1 MTTETTQDLGVS
13 PEFDENALASAL
25 EGLPPDGGEV
35 AQDDPPQAE
44 VDPSTQSETPQE
56 DGDGEQA
63 GESSI
68 QYLDDLIRELE
79 ADPDSILGLK
89 VKLKIDGE
97 EKDATLA
104 DLIKV
109 NQLEGHVNRK
119 SIELSEKQKAWEAEQ
134 TQARQVWQERVAI
147 ATQSIDAQETGVR
160 QQHAQL
166 SQQYQSV
173 PWAQLAQQD
182 PTQYAALHAQYQQA
196 FQQLEGTFQGLQ
208 QHKQQMAQSYQQ
220 TLEQLKEQARPKT
233 MEAIKAQLPELADPV
248 SYQSALSEGRA
259 YLKSIGADDKNI
271 DAIELDPVVFR
282 VVRDAAK
289 YHQIAQKQPA
299 VAQRVREAPK
309 LQHAS
314 PKAPL
319 GASAQRLK
327 NLRASAAQG
336 NEDAMAALLEQ
347 A

>member
-13 PEFDENALASAL
+13 PDFDENALASAL
-25 EGLPPDGGEV
+25 EGLPPDGGEA

-44 VDPSTQSETPQE
+44 ADASTESETPQE
-56 DGDGEQA
+56 NGDGDQA

-119 SIELSEKQKAWEAEQ
+119 SIELSEKQKAWEVEQ
-134 TQARQVWQERVAI
+134 QQARQVWQERVAI
-147 ATQSIDAQETGVR
+147 ATQSLDAQETGVR

-166 SQQYQSV
+166 QQQYQQV

-182 PTQYAALHAQYQQA
+182 PAQHASLFAQYQQA
-196 FQQLEGTFQGLQ
+196 FQQLEGAFQGLQ
-208 QHKQQMAQSYQQ
+208 QHKQQVAQSYQQ
-220 TLEQLKEQARPKT
+220 TLAQLKEQARPKT
-233 MEAIKAQLPELADPV
+233 MDAIKAQLPELADPV
-248 SYQSALSEGRA
+248 NYQSALNEGRA

-289 YHQIAQKQPA
+289 YHQIAQKQPN
-299 VAQRVREAPK
+299 VSQRVREAPK

-319 GASAQRLK
+319 GAPAQRIQNLK
-327 NLRASAAQG
+327 ARAAKG
-336 NEDAMAALLEQ
+336 DEDAMAALFEQ